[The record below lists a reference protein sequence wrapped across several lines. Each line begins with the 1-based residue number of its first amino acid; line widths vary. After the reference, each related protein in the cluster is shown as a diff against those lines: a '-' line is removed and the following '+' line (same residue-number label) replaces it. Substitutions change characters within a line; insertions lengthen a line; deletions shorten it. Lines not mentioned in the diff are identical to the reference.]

1 MFDSR
6 IWHEINK
13 NLKLILQFKFWWVS
27 FIIYKFCA
35 IYNKFYFHLDLEE
48 ENRKLKEARLCKICL
63 DQELGVVM
71 LPCAHLVACIT
82 CASSLPDCP
91 LCRQTIK
98 ATVRTFLS

>member
-1 MFDSR
+1 MLLWLGIISISTREDNFVLNYMS
-6 IWHEINK
+6 
-13 NLKLILQFKFWWVS
+13 NL
-27 FIIYKFCA
+27 IYVF
-35 IYNKFYFHLDLEE
+35 NLDLKE
-48 ENRKLKEARLCKICL
+48 ENRRLKEARLCKICL

>member
-1 MFDSR
+1 M
-6 IWHEINK
+6 INII
-13 NLKLILQFKFWWVS
+13 NL
-27 FIIYKFCA
+27 Y
-35 IYNKFYFHLDLEE
+35 YFHLDLEE
-48 ENRKLKEARLCKICL
+48 ENRRLKEARLCKICL

>member
-1 MFDSR
+1 MNNISSICKDNVVNYFLSVIKYNVLCIYVD
-6 IWHEINK
+6 
-13 NLKLILQFKFWWVS
+13 ILN
-27 FIIYKFCA
+27 FC
-35 IYNKFYFHLDLEE
+35 LDLEE
-48 ENRKLKEARLCKICL
+48 ENRRLKEARLCKICL

-71 LPCAHLVACIT
+71 LPCAHLVACIS